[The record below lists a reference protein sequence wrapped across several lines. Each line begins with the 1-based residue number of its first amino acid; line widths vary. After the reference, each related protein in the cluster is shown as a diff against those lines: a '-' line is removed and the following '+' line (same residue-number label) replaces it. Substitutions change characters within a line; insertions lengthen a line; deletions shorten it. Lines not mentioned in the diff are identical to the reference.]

1 MHKEAV
7 LNAHTSSTTVSA
19 QLSTQCKQNQT
30 FNQCML
36 LKLMSIICLAS
47 QGIMHA
53 CMDVLKISLL

>member
-36 LKLMSIICLAS
+36 LKLMSIIKCLAS

-53 CMDVLKISLL
+53 LQS

>member
-36 LKLMSIICLAS
+36 LKLIFVIKCLVS
-47 QGIMHA
+47 QGMPA
-53 CMDVLKISLL
+53 WMS